1 MKYVTFIILLLIG
14 VGCSPSK
21 RLARIQKKHPELF
34 KDISDT
40 VIINQTKYDTFT
52 NIETFLDTF
61 EYFDTITKTKVVTH
75 EKTRLIYRT
84 IKQTIP
90 QRMIITKKQFI
101 NCANSPIPKGWI
113 YLLAAFI
120 IFVLLWKTFH

>member
-1 MKYVTFIILLLIG
+1 MKYVTLVILLLIG

-40 VIINQTKYDTFT
+40 LIITETKYDTIVDFQT
-52 NIETFLDTF
+52 LLDTF
-61 EYFDTITKTKVVTH
+61 EYFDTITQTKVLRVD
-75 EKTRLIYRT
+75 KTRLIYKT
-84 IKQTIP
+84 IKPKTPQT
-90 QRMIITKKQFI
+90 MIITKKQFI
-101 NCANSPIPKGWI
+101 QSANSPIPKGWI
-113 YLLAAFI
+113 YLIVAFI